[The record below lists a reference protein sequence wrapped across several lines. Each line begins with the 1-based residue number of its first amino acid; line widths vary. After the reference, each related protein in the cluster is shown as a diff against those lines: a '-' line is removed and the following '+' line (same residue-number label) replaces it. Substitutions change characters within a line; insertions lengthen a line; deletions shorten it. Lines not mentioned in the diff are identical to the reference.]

1 MLGFVFSERNP
12 EMSRFPS
19 GPRLRA
25 VRTAAGLSVEQVA
38 IHAGKS
44 AHTIQGY
51 ELGRIEPPIHVLAQI
66 AAYCGAPLS
75 SILGESMAVS
85 A

>member
-1 MLGFVFSERNP
+1 
-12 EMSRFPS
+12 MSRFPS

-38 IHAGKS
+38 VHVGKS

-51 ELGRIEPPIHVLAQI
+51 ELGRIEPPIHVLASI
-66 AAYCGAPLS
+66 ANLCGAPLCD
-75 SILGESMAVS
+75 ILEEPLAV
-85 A
+85 AG